1 MRRFFLILGIF
12 LSLEPLTKETVIIPA
27 TTQTYGTAG
36 DIVYSQMNLM
46 DLLKNLSK
54 TYNSLVDKAKVP
66 EAVWQPQEDLPAEDK
81 NFFVQDKTRVISG
94 ALDQAA
100 EEIKDIPELV
110 GLGLKVV
117 SDPVGAKNELIS
129 FAQNMSWQKAKDFAK
144 EAAKSTVQYDYLTNP
159 KNEYKLYG
167 TGRLGVSIVKLAATA
182 GGAALKFV
190 AMTKKAPDFLAL
202 WTRLTDKMDN
212 LGWTQADK
220 DRFRYDFETV
230 DEGILKRFDDGE
242 FDLDAS
248 KALDENKV
256 LRRNADNLTALTN
269 IKANLPT
276 DGSMTMADVKAAIA
290 KSDSKE
296 TFVTDLERELKN
308 GEIDKAKKRLEKG
321 VFYDS
326 ALPKP
331 LPSNGIGS
339 IINSSITNFVT
350 LRKQARQAIA
360 DLTTTGDAYKTA
372 RQAKITEIGKF
383 SEQIAEAIADAHFVQ
398 EGFSRVDDLLSDA
411 LPGAGKAG
419 KFDRVFHNPQT
430 GEWKIVEC
438 KGGTSEIGGRKRQL
452 NNSMNEQG
460 TKEYVQS
467 IIEDLT
473 KNGNSLSTRQ
483 RQLLSD
489 LNDAILGNKA
499 KSYILRQP
507 FDDVTGNLKE
517 ARLSTIF

>member
-1 MRRFFLILGIF
+1 M
-12 LSLEPLTKETVIIPA
+12 
-27 TTQTYGTAG
+27 
-36 DIVYSQMNLM
+36 
-46 DLLKNLSK
+46 
-54 TYNSLVDKAKVP
+54 
-66 EAVWQPQEDLPAEDK
+66 
-81 NFFVQDKTRVISG
+81 
-94 ALDQAA
+94 
-100 EEIKDIPELV
+100 
-110 GLGLKVV
+110 
-117 SDPVGAKNELIS
+117 
-129 FAQNMSWQKAKDFAK
+129 
-144 EAAKSTVQYDYLTNP
+144 
-159 KNEYKLYG
+159 
-167 TGRLGVSIVKLAATA
+167 GVSIVKLAATA

-256 LRRNADNLTALTN
+256 LRRNADNITALTS

-339 IINSSITNFVT
+339 IISSSITNFVE

-383 SEQIAEAIADAHFVQ
+383 SEQIAEAVADAHFIQ
-398 EGFSRVDDLLSDA
+398 GGFERVDDLLASA
-411 LPGAGKAG
+411 LPGGGQSG
-419 KFDRVFHNPQT
+419 KFDRVYAKKDANGNIT
-430 GEWKIVEC
+430 DWKIVEC
-438 KGGTSEIGGRKRQL
+438 KGGTSEIGGRQRKVVLPQNPTL
-452 NNSMNEQG
+452 TYNEQG
-460 TKEYVQS
+460 TEAYIRS

-473 KNGNSLSTRQ
+473 KDGNSLSIEQER
-483 RQLLSD
+483 LLRKMNID
-489 LNDAILGNKA
+489 IELQKV
-499 KSYILRQP
+499 KSYVLRQP
-507 FDDVTGNLKE
+507 FDDATGNLKE
-517 ARLSTIF
+517 AKLSTIF